1 MDETATSVVPT
12 VDGSGEPIRF
22 PFDDEFQQGLA
33 ALALRDTAFMR
44 RCSHLLYPA
53 HFENVGLAG
62 AVQIALRNFKQYG
75 SAIDKASLK
84 IAVADAL
91 NKEIIG
97 EADRPMVVDA
107 IKKAFTD
114 NLPSA
119 APLEA
124 KLAEFARHQA
134 VTAAILRSAEA
145 LNKDEYETI
154 EDTMKKALDVGA
166 NEEGDAYD

>member
-1 MDETATSVVPT
+1 
-12 VDGSGEPIRF
+12 
-22 PFDDEFQQGLA
+22 
-33 ALALRDTAFMR
+33 
-44 RCSHLLYPA
+44 
-53 HFENVGLAG
+53 
-62 AVQIALRNFKQYG
+62 
-75 SAIDKASLK
+75 
-84 IAVADAL
+84 
-91 NKEIIG
+91 
-97 EADRPMVVDA
+97 MVVDA

-154 EDTMKKALDVGA
+154 EDTMKRLLMLAPTKR
-166 NEEGDAYD
+166 GDAYDYYEEIENPALTNAKTSSQA